1 MPDFDV
7 LVLGDCNPDL
17 ILSGG
22 DVEPVFGQ
30 VEKLVDRASLAVGG
44 SGAIFACGTARLGL
58 KTAFASVVGDDVF
71 GRFMLDA
78 LRERGVDTRGVLVDP
93 HRPTGVT
100 VVLSKP
106 SDRAMITAPGTI
118 GDMRSGLV
126 DLELVRSAR
135 HVHVSSYYLQRGL
148 HEGLRDVFAE
158 AHAADATTSVDPN
171 WDPHGEWNSGLLGL
185 LGETDWFL
193 PNSAEA
199 RQITGIDDI
208 EIAATALAENG
219 CTLAVKLGAG
229 GGLAARASEVVQ
241 VPAYEVR
248 VEDTTGAGDSFD
260 AGLVAAALA
269 GEPLR
274 RALEIAVVCGSLST
288 RARGGVDAQPT
299 MEEVRAALESF
310 RAAS

>member
-22 DVEPVFGQ
+22 EVVPEFGQ
-30 VEKLVDRASLAVGG
+30 VERLVENASLAIGG
-44 SGAIFACGTARLGL
+44 SGAIFACGAARLGL
-58 KTAFASVVGDDVF
+58 KTVFASVVGDDVF

-78 LRERGVDTRGVLVDP
+78 LQRRGVDTRGVLVDA

-106 SDRAMITAPGTI
+106 GDRAMLTAPGTI
-118 GDMRSGLV
+118 GDMRTALV
-126 DLELVRSAR
+126 DPELVRGAR

-148 HEGLRDVFAE
+148 HEGLPELFAE
-158 AHAADATTSVDPN
+158 AHAADGTTSVDPN
-171 WDPHGEWNSGLLGL
+171 WDPRGDWDSGLLRL
-185 LGETDWFL
+185 LSETDWFL

-199 RQITGIDDI
+199 RRITGVDDI
-208 EIAATALAENG
+208 EIATTALAENG

-229 GGLAARASEVVQ
+229 GGLAARGDEVIQ
-241 VPAYEVR
+241 VPAYQVR

-260 AGLVAAALA
+260 AGLVAAVLQ
-269 GEPLR
+269 GESLR

-288 RARGGVDAQPT
+288 RMRGGVDAQPT

>member
-22 DVEPVFGQ
+22 EVVPEFGQ
-30 VEKLVDRASLAVGG
+30 VERLVENASLAIGG
-44 SGAIFACGTARLGL
+44 SGAIFACGAARLGL
-58 KTAFASVVGDDVF
+58 KTVFASVVGDDVF

-78 LRERGVDTRGVLVDP
+78 LQRRGVDTRGVLLDA

-106 SDRAMITAPGTI
+106 GDRAMLTAPGTI
-118 GDMRSGLV
+118 GDMRTALV
-126 DLELVRSAR
+126 TPELVR
-135 HVHVSSYYLQRGL
+135 YYLQRGL
-148 HEGLRDVFAE
+148 HEGLLELFAE
-158 AHAADATTSVDPN
+158 AHAADGTTSVDPN
-171 WDPHGEWNSGLLGL
+171 WDPRGDWDSGLLRL
-185 LGETDWFL
+185 LSETDWFL

-199 RQITGIDDI
+199 RRITGVDDI
-208 EIAATALAENG
+208 EIATTALAENG

-229 GGLAARASEVVQ
+229 GGLAARGDEVIQ
-241 VPAYEVR
+241 VPAYQVR

-260 AGLVAAALA
+260 AGLVAAVLQ
-269 GEPLR
+269 GESLR

-288 RARGGVDAQPT
+288 RMRGGVDAQPT

>member
-17 ILSGG
+17 ILSGQ
-22 DVEPVFGQ
+22 DVKPAFGQ
-30 VEKLVDRASLAVGG
+30 VEKLVEKASLAIGG
-44 SGAIFACGTARLGL
+44 SGAIFACGAARLGL
-58 KTAFASVVGDDVF
+58 RTVFSSVVGDDVF
-71 GRFMLDA
+71 GRFMLEA
-78 LRERGVDTRGVLVDP
+78 LGERGVDTRGVLVDA

-106 SDRAMITAPGTI
+106 GDRAMLTAPGTI
-118 GDMRSGLV
+118 ADMRSGLV
-126 DLELVRSAR
+126 DPELVRSCR
-135 HVHVSSYYLQRGL
+135 HLHVSSYYLQRGL
-148 HEGLRDVFAE
+148 QQGLPEVFEE
-158 AHAADATTSVDPN
+158 AHVEDATTSVDPN
-171 WDPHGEWNSGLLGL
+171 WDPRGEWNSGLLKL
-185 LGETDWFL
+185 LAETDWFL

-199 RQITGIDDI
+199 RQITGVDDLQ
-208 EIAATALAENG
+208 IATTALAENG

-229 GGLAARASEVVQ
+229 GGLAARGDEVFEI
-241 VPAYEVR
+241 PAYQVQ

-260 AGLVAAALA
+260 AGLVAAVLQ

>member
-22 DVEPVFGQ
+22 EVVPEFGQ
-30 VEKLVDRASLAVGG
+30 VERLVENASLAIGG
-44 SGAIFACGTARLGL
+44 SGAIFACGAARLGL
-58 KTAFASVVGDDVF
+58 KTVFASVVGDDVF

-78 LRERGVDTRGVLVDP
+78 LQRRGVDTRGVLLDA

-106 SDRAMITAPGTI
+106 GDRAMLTAPGTI
-118 GDMRSGLV
+118 GDMRTALV
-126 DLELVRSAR
+126 APELVRDAR

-148 HEGLRDVFAE
+148 HEGLLELFAE
-158 AHAADATTSVDPN
+158 AHAADGTPPVDPN
-171 WDPHGEWNSGLLGL
+171 RDPRGDWDSGLLRL
-185 LGETDWFL
+185 LSETDWFV
-193 PNSAEA
+193 PNSAGA
-199 RQITGIDDI
+199 RRITGVDDI
-208 EIAATALAENG
+208 EIATTALAENG

-229 GGLAARASEVVQ
+229 GGLAARGDEVIQ
-241 VPAYEVR
+241 VPAYQVR

-260 AGLVAAALA
+260 AGLVAAVLQ
-269 GEPLR
+269 GESLR

-288 RARGGVDAQPT
+288 RMRGGVDAQPT

>member
-126 DLELVRSAR
+126 DPELVRSAR

-171 WDPHGEWNSGLLGL
+171 WDPRGDWNAGLLGL

-199 RQITGIDDI
+199 RQITGVDDI

-229 GGLAARASEVVQ
+229 GGLGARESEVVQ
-241 VPAYEVR
+241 VPAYQVR

-260 AGLVAAALA
+260 AGIVVAVLA
-269 GEPLR
+269 GESLR

>member
-22 DVEPVFGQ
+22 EVVPEFGQ
-30 VEKLVDRASLAVGG
+30 VERLVENASLAIGG
-44 SGAIFACGTARLGL
+44 SGAIFACGAARLGL
-58 KTAFASVVGDDVF
+58 KTVFASVVGDDVF

-78 LRERGVDTRGVLVDP
+78 LQRRGVDTRGVLLDA

-106 SDRAMITAPGTI
+106 GDRAMLTAPGTI
-118 GDMRSGLV
+118 GDMRTALV
-126 DLELVRSAR
+126 DPELVRGAR

-148 HEGLRDVFAE
+148 HEGLPELFAE
-158 AHAADATTSVDPN
+158 AHAADGTTSVDPN
-171 WDPHGEWNSGLLGL
+171 WDPRGDWDSGLLRL
-185 LGETDWFL
+185 LSETDWFL

-199 RQITGIDDI
+199 RRITGVDDI
-208 EIAATALAENG
+208 EIATTALAENG

-229 GGLAARASEVVQ
+229 GGLAARGDEVIQ
-241 VPAYEVR
+241 VPAYQVR

-260 AGLVAAALA
+260 AGLVAAVLQ
-269 GEPLR
+269 GESLR

-288 RARGGVDAQPT
+288 RMRGGVDAQPT

>member
-30 VEKLVDRASLAVGG
+30 VEKLVGDARLAIGG
-44 SGAIFACGTARLGL
+44 SGAIFACGAARLGL
-58 KTAFASVVGDDVF
+58 RTAFASVIGDDVF
-71 GRFMLDA
+71 GRFMLEA
-78 LRERGVDTRGVLVDP
+78 LRERGVDTRGVLVDAN
-93 HRPTGVT
+93 RPTGVT
-100 VVLSKP
+100 VVLSRGG
-106 SDRAMITAPGTI
+106 DRAVLTAPGTI
-118 GDMRSGLV
+118 GDMRGALV
-126 DLELVRSAR
+126 DPELVRGVR

-148 HEGLRDVFAE
+148 HADLSELFGE
-158 AHAADATTSVDPN
+158 AHMADASTSVDPN
-171 WDPHGEWNSGLLGL
+171 WDPRGDWDGGLLRL
-185 LGETDWFL
+185 LSETDWFL
-193 PNSAEA
+193 PNSSEA

-229 GGLAARASEVVQ
+229 GGLAARGDEVIT
-241 VPAYEVR
+241 VPAYQVDVAE
-248 VEDTTGAGDSFD
+248 TTGAGDSFD
-260 AGLVAAALA
+260 AGFVAAVLD

-274 RALEIAVVCGSLST
+274 RALEIAVICGSLST
-288 RARGGVDAQPT
+288 RVPGIDAQPT
-299 MEEVRAALESF
+299 MEEVRGALRSF

>member
-1 MPDFDV
+1 MDDVDV

-17 ILSGG
+17 ILSGE
-22 DVEPVFGQ
+22 DVVPAFGQ
-30 VEKLVDRASLAVGG
+30 VEKLVENASLAIGG
-44 SGAIFACGTARLGL
+44 SGAIFACGAARLGL
-58 KTAFASVVGDDVF
+58 RTVFASVVGDDVF

-78 LRERGVDTRGVLVDP
+78 LGQRGVDTRGVLVDA

-106 SDRAMITAPGTI
+106 GDRAMLTAPGTI

-126 DLELVRSAR
+126 DPELVRSAR

-148 HEGLRDVFAE
+148 HEGLPELFAE
-158 AHAADATTSVDPN
+158 AHTAGATTSVDPN
-171 WDPHGEWNSGLLGL
+171 WDPRGDWDAGLLRL
-185 LGETDWFL
+185 LGTTDWFL

-199 RQITGIDDI
+199 REITGIDDI
-208 EIAATALAENG
+208 EIATTALAEKG
-219 CTLAVKLGAG
+219 STLAVKLGAG
-229 GGLAARASEVVQ
+229 GGLAARGDEVMQ
-241 VPAYEVR
+241 VPAYQVR

-260 AGLVAAALA
+260 AGLVAAVLQ

-299 MEEVRAALESF
+299 MEEVRAALESS

>member
-22 DVEPVFGQ
+22 DVEPAFGQ
-30 VEKLVDRASLAVGG
+30 VEKLVERASLAVGG
-44 SGAIFACGTARLGL
+44 SGAIFACGAARLGL

-126 DLELVRSAR
+126 DPELVRSAR

-158 AHAADATTSVDPN
+158 AHAADATTSLDPN
-171 WDPHGEWNSGLLGL
+171 WDPRGEWNSGLLGL

-199 RQITGIDDI
+199 RQITGVDDI

-229 GGLAARASEVVQ
+229 GGLAARGSEVVQ
-241 VPAYEVR
+241 VSAYKVR

-260 AGLVAAALA
+260 AGLVAAVLA
-269 GEPLR
+269 GESLR
-274 RALEIAVVCGSLST
+274 RALEVAIVCGSLST

>member
-17 ILSGG
+17 ILSGE
-22 DVEPVFGQ
+22 DVEPAFGQ
-30 VEKLVDRASLAVGG
+30 VEKLVDKASLAIGG
-44 SGAIFACGTARLGL
+44 SGAIFACGAARLGL
-58 KTAFASVVGDDVF
+58 RTAFASVVGDDVF

-78 LRERGVDTRGVLVDP
+78 LGQRGVGTSGVLVDG

-100 VVLSKP
+100 VVLSRP
-106 SDRAMITAPGTI
+106 GDRAILTAPGTI
-118 GDMRSGLV
+118 GDMRGGLV
-126 DLELVRSAR
+126 DPELVRSAR
-135 HVHVSSYYLQRGL
+135 HLHVSSYYLQRGL
-148 HEGLRDVFAE
+148 HEGLPDLFAE

-171 WDPHGEWNSGLLGL
+171 WDPRGEWNSGLLGL

-229 GGLAARASEVVQ
+229 GGLAARASEV
-241 VPAYEVR
+241 
-248 VEDTTGAGDSFD
+248 
-260 AGLVAAALA
+260 
-269 GEPLR
+269 
-274 RALEIAVVCGSLST
+274 
-288 RARGGVDAQPT
+288 
-299 MEEVRAALESF
+299 
-310 RAAS
+310 